1 MYIISGRSN
10 PLLTE
15 DIINYITK
23 EQSYPATQVKILSN
37 TFSDGELQIELQ
49 ENLRRKDVY
58 VVQSLSN
65 PVNDHL
71 MELMLI
77 LDALKRSD
85 VRSITLIIPYFCY
98 SRQDKK
104 IKPRVPISAKVV
116 ASMLELYTPNR
127 IITLDLHS
135 NQIQGFFN
143 GPVDNLYGSSVFI
156 PYMKRHTNG
165 LTIVSPDS
173 GGTERATYYA
183 KKLNCELAF
192 CYKHRNNP
200 NEIGDMRLI
209 GDVKGRDCLLVD
221 DLVDTGGSL
230 KKSAQILMKSGAK
243 NVHTYV
249 THGVLSGPAL
259 SNLQDDSLQSIN
271 ITDTILPNLEVMK
284 NNKFRL
290 VSVAPLLGQAIININ
305 NGDSVSSLF
314 L

>member
-1 MYIISGRSN
+1 MYIISGKSN

-23 EQSYPATQVKILSN
+23 EKSRPATQVKILSN
-37 TFSDGELQIELQ
+37 TFSDGEIQIELQ

-58 VVQSLSN
+58 VVQSLSS
-65 PVNDHL
+65 PVNEHL

-85 VRSITLIIPYFCY
+85 VNSITLIIPYYGY

-104 IKPRVPISAKVV
+104 IKPRVPISAKVI
-116 ASMLELYTPNR
+116 ASMLELYTPSR
-127 IITLDLHS
+127 VITLDLHS
-135 NQIQGFFN
+135 SQIQGFFN

-156 PYMKRHTNG
+156 PHMKKHTNG

-192 CYKHRNNP
+192 CYKHRSNP

-209 GDVKGRDCLLVD
+209 GNVQDKDCLLVD
-221 DLVDTGGSL
+221 DMVDTGGSL
-230 KKSAQILMKSGAK
+230 VKSAQILMESGAK
-243 NVHTYV
+243 SVHAYV

-259 SNLQDDSLQSIN
+259 KNLQDDSLQSVN

-284 NNKFRL
+284 NNKFKL